1 MKALCLVCLPALCW
15 VFATLQAYAQPAQ
28 VQVNADCVIAFN
40 ITTSGATAP
49 ATGGFDNRRVGC
61 NSWQISYANN
71 TFSAISLRVESA
83 PDSAGTPGSFG
94 SIGGTL
100 TFGINPNTNT
110 TGASTLIQAYGTSF
124 APWVRVALTSATGSG
139 SVVGILLGYRAAGV
153 AGTSGAGSVAAN
165 VNVTQY
171 GSNNVASAGLNGLLA
186 VGGAAADG
194 VASAGNP
201 VLIGGHDSAGTPLA
215 HIIQT
220 DTFGGILPSGV
231 TAPLADGTSNTET
244 VPAMAQAGASV
255 ASTIRDFPF
264 NFNGTTW
271 DRQFACTSQADVALS
286 GTGYTQ
292 IIALSGSTVIRLCK
306 VFVTSVSGGN
316 PVINTFTLAYG
327 TGANCAGGTTELLTA
342 GGVAGMDSDFQGS
355 LRTAAANA
363 FCVKEA
369 TANSD
374 KVTVTYAQ
382 Y

>member
-1 MKALCLVCLPALCW
+1 MRSLFPILALSLTSLG
-15 VFATLQAYAQPAQ
+15 FSQPAQ

-40 ITTSGATAP
+40 ITTSGGTAP

-100 TFGINPNTNT
+100 TFGVNPNTNT
-110 TGASTLIQAYGTSF
+110 TGASSLIQAYGTSF
-124 APWVRVALTSATGSG
+124 APWVRVSLTSATGSG
-139 SVVGILLGYRAAGV
+139 SVVGILLGYRAAGS
-153 AGTSGAGSVAAN
+153 AGTSGGATVASNVNLTQVAS
-165 VNVTQY
+165 VNVTSD
-171 GSNNVASAGLNGLLA
+171 GSGGIVPGGVSTAMADA
-186 VGGAAADG
+186 VSNTGIIPQAD
-194 VASAGNP
+194 N
-201 VLIGGHDSAGTPLA
+201 AGTPA
-215 HIIQT
+215 
-220 DTFGGILPSGV
+220 
-231 TAPLADGTSNTET
+231 
-244 VPAMAQAGASV
+244 ASAV
-255 ASTIRDFPF
+255 RDFPL
-264 NFNGTTW
+264 NFNGSTW
-271 DRQFACTSQADVALS
+271 DRQFVCTSQADVALS

-327 TGANCAGGTTELLTA
+327 TGSNCAAGTTELLTA